1 VEHAQIPFNASPAA
15 YSPSDVLA
23 GGPGE
28 KARWAG
34 CGVLCGSKPLLYA
47 YRAMTDDES
56 RAKDYREQ
64 AALLRRAAKKMDSVE
79 GCQLFLHIADEFDE
93 LADSMERARL
103 N

>member
-1 VEHAQIPFNASPAA
+1 
-15 YSPSDVLA
+15 
-23 GGPGE
+23 
-28 KARWAG
+28 
-34 CGVLCGSKPLLYA
+34 
-47 YRAMTDDES
+47 MTDDES